1 MSLPDHVDN
10 IMTYVE
16 REDMQGRPFIKFQQ
30 FDLFIGIMTTCYKNS
45 FIGKA
50 KYCFKIEHDKINNI
64 PFELYLQNL
73 GTTCEIWE
81 NDLHI
86 DTPKH
91 TSKGVHS
98 VQYDDEEYEYCP
110 LHSITSEEKCQVLV
124 NKGHTVTIYDKFFNN
139 MIVGEIYRKHP
150 ELER

>member
-1 MSLPDHVDN
+1 
-10 IMTYVE
+10 
-16 REDMQGRPFIKFQQ
+16 
-30 FDLFIGIMTTCYKNS
+30 MTTCYKNS

-98 VQYDDEEYEYCP
+98 VQYDDSEDDSFP
-110 LHSITSEEKCQVLV
+110 VHSITSEEKCQVCGRKWHTAATCDKFV
-124 NKGHTVTIYDKFFNN
+124 NKI
-139 MIVGEIYRKHP
+139 IVIEISSKHP
-150 ELER
+150 ELEGQVLHKHKEMINTG